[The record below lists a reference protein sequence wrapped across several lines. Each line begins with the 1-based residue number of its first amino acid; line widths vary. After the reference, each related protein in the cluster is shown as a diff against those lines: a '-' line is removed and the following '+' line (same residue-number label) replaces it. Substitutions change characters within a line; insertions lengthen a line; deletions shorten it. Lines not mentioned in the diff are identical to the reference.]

1 MSVTLDG
8 QDLFEEQGLEIQADS
23 FGRDC
28 IERSV
33 PGLDGVVSVDLGGR
47 GRRIRQNGV
56 LRARSRLQMVERMAA
71 ISGFMDGAAHL
82 LVTKGGEQFDNLR
95 MDSFKVTEE
104 RVSGGGVVVD
114 YEIIYTQ
121 LV

>member
-1 MSVTLDG
+1 MSVTLDR

-33 PGLDGVVSVDLGGR
+33 PGLDVVVSVDLGGR

-56 LRARSRLQMVERMAA
+56 LRARSRLQMGERVAA
-71 ISGFMDGAAHL
+71 ISSFMDGAAHL

>member
-1 MSVTLDG
+1 MSVTLDR

-47 GRRIRQNGV
+47 GRKIRQNGV
-56 LRARSRLQMVERMAA
+56 LRARSRLQMGERVAA
-71 ISGFMDGAAHL
+71 ISSFMDGAAHL